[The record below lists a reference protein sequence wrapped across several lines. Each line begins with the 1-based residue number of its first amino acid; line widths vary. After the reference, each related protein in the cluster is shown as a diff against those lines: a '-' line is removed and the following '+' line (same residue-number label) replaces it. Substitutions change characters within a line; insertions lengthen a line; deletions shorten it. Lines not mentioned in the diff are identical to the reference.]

1 MSDCSSDHDDSRA
14 PKQSSA
20 IPQEPAPSSR
30 RPSLDSRRHT
40 GETYTAERNFDIQ
53 FDGGPDRVGATCI
66 FPWLSRFNCRCA
78 LHVAAGRKIQVR
90 SDAPDGSVTAG
101 ELQLL
106 QAGEQVRDHQ
116 IKHPSWWRLCL
127 KWNHKRR
134 DLPRVIE

>member
-14 PKQSSA
+14 SKQSST

-40 GETYTAERNFDIQ
+40 GETYTTERNFDVQ

-78 LHVAAGRKIQVR
+78 LHVAARREVQVR
-90 SDAPDGSVTAG
+90 SDAPDGPVTAG
-101 ELQLL
+101 KLQLL
-106 QAGEQVRDHQ
+106 QASEQVRDHQ
-116 IKHPSWWRLCL
+116 IKHSSWWRLCT
-127 KWNHKRR
+127 KRNHKRR